1 MKLPRVRFTV
11 RRLMVAVAIVAI
23 AIPTYS
29 WLLEVARKAE
39 SYRNMGRYYRSV
51 ITSPGGTPE
60 YLERFVSWRSA
71 MIRKYDRAALFPWLP
86 IEPDADMPPRR

>member
-1 MKLPRVRFTV
+1 MSLLRLRFTV
-11 RRLMVAVAIVAI
+11 RRLMVAVALVAI

-29 WLLEVARKAE
+29 WLLEVLRKAD

-51 ITSPGGTPE
+51 ITSPGATPE

-71 MIRKYDRAALFPWLP
+71 MIRKYDRAAFFPWLP
-86 IEPDADMPPRR
+86 IEPDPDMPPRR